1 MPDVDEDVDELEGL
15 RLFKKHYRLVSA
27 PSMRQCIHRIKG
39 SRRRHSAHFATFD
52 CRPPYYDHVFG
63 FRVRETMMP
72 RLVLMPYFR
81 DKQELAEIKRASQA
95 FAAKH
100 RVKVRFSIRESFY
113 GPGTVLIEY
122 RRLVPLGHAAKKRL
136 VRRQLQRK
144 KFAAKAEGEE

>member
-1 MPDVDEDVDELEGL
+1 MPDVDELEGL

-27 PSMRQCIHRIKG
+27 PSIKQCIHKIKS
-39 SRRRHSAHFATFD
+39 SRRAHSAHFATFD
-52 CRPPYYDHVFG
+52 CRPPFYDHVLG

-81 DKQELAEIKRASQA
+81 DRQELAEIKRASQA

-100 RVKVRFSIRESFY
+100 RVRVRFSIRESFY

-122 RRLVPLGHAAKKRL
+122 RRETPLGRAAKKRL
-136 VRRQLQRK
+136 LQRQSQRQLQRK
-144 KFAAKAEGEE
+144 KFEAKAEGEE